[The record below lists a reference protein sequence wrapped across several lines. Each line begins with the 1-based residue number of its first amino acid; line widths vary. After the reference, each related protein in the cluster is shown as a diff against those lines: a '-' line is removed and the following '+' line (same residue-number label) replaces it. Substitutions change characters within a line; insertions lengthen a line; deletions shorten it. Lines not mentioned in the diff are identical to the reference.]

1 MFSDSLSSAIY
12 IVGIIASSLMFVFA
26 LFFIIGVSIDLYARY
41 VTNPRMESRRRR
53 NLERLGGRSFEESF
67 ERLKNHHENI
77 DKDSDAQKL
86 GLKVFTD

>member
-1 MFSDSLSSAIY
+1 MFSDTLSSAIY
-12 IVGIIASSLMFVFA
+12 IVGITVCSLMF
-26 LFFIIGVSIDLYARY
+26 LFGILFIIGVSMDLYARY
-41 VTNPRMESRRRR
+41 VTNPRIERRRRR
-53 NLERLGGRSFEESF
+53 NIERLGGRSFEESF